1 MHCCTLNTSYS
12 TGGKEEARAACQEAL
27 HAHAHILGCTH
38 LEMQHIFYSILHS
51 IGGKE
56 EARAAYEEALHAIF
70 TLNLECHRHTQP
82 HKSKKN
88 GHMKWAMIEMWP
100 MMVCAAL
107 PSPFAILFI
116 CAQSL

>member
-1 MHCCTLNTSYS
+1 MMHS
-12 TGGKEEARAACQEAL
+12 TGGKEQ
-27 HAHAHILGCTH
+27 
-38 LEMQHIFYSILHS
+38 
-51 IGGKE
+51 
-56 EARAAYEEALHAIF
+56 ARAAYEEALHAIF